1 MALRIDEPRPG
12 FYKEVGGGLYASFKT
27 KKAKFA
33 FEFRYGRDIDEKRNR
48 FALTF
53 DFWNL
58 SEMFSKEEN
67 REGKNK
73 EENRESENKDE
84 KNLAEKNYKDSIQN
98 KKTNQSLKVM
108 YLYGQ
113 DEQDSLNSELH
124 KISNRWFRV
133 TDSTKVLS
141 EVYSPSHSV
150 RAIYTDEICY
160 DESQKSVWIKENF
173 EDVAYAVPMDSLD
186 YCDEVEME
194 IPWKSV
200 IVEGVLFGIL
210 GGMLSE
216 SWPVFA
222 LAGTGGSI
230 GTWLLAKAFDGY
242 KPKVSSTTCDM
253 PHSRDDVENW
263 LKQYPCKNEFM
274 NRLERDQIFLPQ

>member
-1 MALRIDEPRPG
+1 M
-12 FYKEVGGGLYASFKT
+12 
-27 KKAKFA
+27 
-33 FEFRYGRDIDEKRNR
+33 
-48 FALTF
+48 
-53 DFWNL
+53 NL
-58 SEMFSKEEN
+58 S
-67 REGKNK
+67 
-73 EENRESENKDE
+73 
-84 KNLAEKNYKDSIQN
+84 
-98 KKTNQSLKVM
+98 KK
-108 YLYGQ
+108 

>member
-1 MALRIDEPRPG
+1 MALRIDEPSHE
-12 FYKEVGGGLYASFKT
+12 FYKEAGGGLYASFKT

-133 TDSTKVLS
+133 TDSTNVLS
-141 EVYSPSHSV
+141 KGH
-150 RAIYTDEICY
+150 
-160 DESQKSVWIKENF
+160 
-173 EDVAYAVPMDSLD
+173 L
-186 YCDEVEME
+186 
-194 IPWKSV
+194 
-200 IVEGVLFGIL
+200 
-210 GGMLSE
+210 
-216 SWPVFA
+216 
-222 LAGTGGSI
+222 
-230 GTWLLAKAFDGY
+230 
-242 KPKVSSTTCDM
+242 
-253 PHSRDDVENW
+253 
-263 LKQYPCKNEFM
+263 
-274 NRLERDQIFLPQ
+274 